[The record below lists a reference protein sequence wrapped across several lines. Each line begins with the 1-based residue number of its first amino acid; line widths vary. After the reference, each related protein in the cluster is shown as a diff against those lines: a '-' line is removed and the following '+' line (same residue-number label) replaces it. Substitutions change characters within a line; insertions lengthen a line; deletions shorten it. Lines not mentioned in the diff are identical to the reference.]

1 MKRTSKDY
9 LNDILNTIDS
19 INKFI
24 EGYDFDSF
32 CEDEKTIFA
41 VAHGIE
47 RIGEATKKITNNL
60 PYIKEQY
67 PQIEWKEIA
76 GMRDIM
82 IHKYFGIDL
91 NIIWDTTQTYLPIL
105 KPVIKDILKN
115 LES

>member
-19 INKFI
+19 INRFT

-47 RIGEATKKITNNL
+47 RIGEATNS
-60 PYIKEQY
+60 
-67 PQIEWKEIA
+67 
-76 GMRDIM
+76 R
-82 IHKYFGIDL
+82 
-91 NIIWDTTQTYLPIL
+91 
-105 KPVIKDILKN
+105 
-115 LES
+115 